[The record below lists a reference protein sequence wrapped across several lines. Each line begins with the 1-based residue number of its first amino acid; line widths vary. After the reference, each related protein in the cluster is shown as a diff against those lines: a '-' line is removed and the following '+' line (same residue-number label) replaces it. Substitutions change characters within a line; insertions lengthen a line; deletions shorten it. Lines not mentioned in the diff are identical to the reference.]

1 VSAETSIEWTD
12 TTWNPV
18 RGCSVVSPG
27 CSHCYAM
34 KQAHRF
40 PAYAGLTKLTN
51 GGPVWTGEVRL
62 VPELLDQPLRW
73 RRSRRVFVNSMSD
86 LFHDGV
92 SDWYIDRVFAVMALA
107 SRHTFQVLTK
117 RPERMHS
124 YTSGAAER
132 VRDAM
137 RETAHHIEAT
147 WSKSELLTC
156 YAAPMAEHD
165 ARETWPLRNVH
176 LGVSVEDQARA
187 DERIPVLLDTPAAVR
202 FISAEPLLSGLDLRG
217 LIQRRCVA
225 PSHPFPFSCR
235 ETSHDLRGI
244 DWVIIGGESG
254 PKARPFQI
262 EWARSILAQCR
273 AAQVP
278 VFLKQLGARP
288 HYVEQH
294 VEKLRGALRP
304 MKLRDRKGGDMSE
317 WPEDLRVREMPQ

>member
-73 RRSRRVFVNSMSD
+73 RKPRRIFVNSMSD
-86 LFHDGV
+86 LFHEGV
-92 SDWYIDRVFAVMALA
+92 PDAFIDRVFAVMALA

-117 RPERMHS
+117 RPDRMRDWFRG
-124 YTSGAAER
+124 TKNGAT
-132 VRDAM
+132 
-137 RETAHHIEAT
+137 REMAVYDEAAARSRRSPPPG
-147 WSKSELLTC
+147 WS
-156 YAAPMAEHD
+156 
-165 ARETWPLRNVH
+165 WPLENVW
-176 LGVSVEDQARA
+176 LGVSAEDQARA